1 MRDKSDKTSK
11 NADIQIPVKID
22 LKDRKILREL
32 DMNARMGV
40 KELAKRVGLSRQVV
54 QYRLERMKKE
64 GLLLGAFTI
73 FDSAVVGQRWFRII
87 LQLNKITKI
96 EKREFVEHL
105 KNHPHVF
112 WAGEVGGNWD
122 FIVNFIVEDQFSFN
136 RIFEKFLEE
145 WGKFVQRYE
154 VLTYINVTD
163 QARQYLLPDYEVKKT
178 EFFHEMKYDS
188 TIRLDELDK
197 GIISLL
203 SNNAWLSALEIGTK
217 LKVNYK
223 TIQNRIKILEKNN
236 VILGYRLWI
245 RPRKLGYE
253 TNMIFFGINSYHP
266 ELEKQLYE
274 FLKHP
279 NVTFVVKHLGLWRI
293 GIEVEVSSSREFQ
306 DFLVELRTRFGEII
320 STYETFPI
328 FHDHVLNYFPEG
340 ALE

>member
-1 MRDKSDKTSK
+1 M
-11 NADIQIPVKID
+11 NNIIKID

-32 DMNARMGV
+32 DMNARV
-40 KELAKRVGLSRQVV
+40 NIKELAKKVQLSRQVV
-54 QYRLERMKKE
+54 QYRIERMRRE
-64 GLLLGAFTI
+64 GLLLGALTI
-73 FDSAVVGQRWFRII
+73 FDSGVVGQRWFRII
-87 LQLNKITKI
+87 IQLNKINKV
-96 EKREFVEHL
+96 EKEKFIEHL
-105 KNHPHVF
+105 KNHPQVF
-112 WAGEVGGNWD
+112 WVGEVGGNWD

-163 QARQYLLPDYEVKKT
+163 QARQYVLPEYEVKKT

-188 TIRLDELDK
+188 KIKLDELDK
-197 GIISLL
+197 KIISLI
-203 SNNAWLSALEIGTK
+203 SNNAWRSALEIGNK
-217 LKVNYK
+217 LKVSYK
-223 TIQNRIKILEKNN
+223 TIQNRIRELEKNKI
-236 VILGYRLWI
+236 ILGYRLWI

-253 TNMIFFGINSYHP
+253 THMIFLGIHTYRP

-274 FLKHP
+274 FLRHP

-293 GIEVEVSSSREFQ
+293 GIEMDVSSSREFQ

-328 FHDHVLNYFPEG
+328 FEDHIVNYFPEG
-340 ALE
+340 ALR

>member
-1 MRDKSDKTSK
+1 MPK
-11 NADIQIPVKID
+11 NLINTTETVKIPKID
-22 LKDRKILREL
+22 LKDRKIIREL
-32 DMNARMGV
+32 DMNARMGI

-87 LQLNKITKI
+87 LQLNKINKAEKEKFI
-96 EKREFVEHL
+96 EYL
-105 KNHPHVF
+105 KNHPSVF

-122 FIVNFIVEDQFSFN
+122 FIINFIVEDQFSFN
-136 RIFEKFLEE
+136 KIFEKFLEE

-163 QARQYLLPDYEVKKT
+163 QARQYLLPDYEVKRT
-178 EFFHEMKYDS
+178 EFFHEMKYDAG
-188 TIRLDELDK
+188 IRLDELDK

-203 SNNAWLSALEIGTK
+203 SNNAWLSALEIGNK

-223 TIQNRIKILEKNN
+223 TIQNRIKLLEKNN
-236 VILGYRLWI
+236 VILGYRIWI
-245 RPRKLGYE
+245 HPRKLGYE
-253 TNMIFFGINSYHP
+253 THVIFFGINSYRP
-266 ELEKQLYE
+266 ELEKQLVE

-328 FHDHVLNYFPEG
+328 FHDHVLNYFPRG
-340 ALE
+340 ALK